1 MIVSRTTNP
10 PTKDDTSSPTSDSTK
25 NYIGGGT
32 TPDSDIIVNKPKPN
46 YTTIVIVGII
56 GAYVLYKVF
65 FNKKSY

>member
-10 PTKDDTSSPTSDSTK
+10 PTKDNVSSPTSDSTK
-25 NYIGGGT
+25 NYLGGGT
-32 TPDSDIIVNKPKPN
+32 TPNSDIIVNKPKPN
-46 YTTIVIVGII
+46 YTTIVIVGIV